1 MSSSTTIRKIG
12 NSLGIILG
20 KGQLDEFGLKE
31 GDKLYVVS
39 SSEGLT
45 LTPYDNDFSR
55 QTETAKSVM
64 GRYRNTLRELSK

>member
-55 QTETAKSVM
+55 QMETAKSVM